1 MCDIQASCFSYLFLV
16 VGKCADLC
24 SIGELHNKVMVKGKI
39 GSLKGLLCGTDRTGA
54 LQDSECS
61 IREGFI

>member
-1 MCDIQASCFSYLFLV
+1 M

-24 SIGELHNKVMVKGKI
+24 SIGELHNKVMVKGKL